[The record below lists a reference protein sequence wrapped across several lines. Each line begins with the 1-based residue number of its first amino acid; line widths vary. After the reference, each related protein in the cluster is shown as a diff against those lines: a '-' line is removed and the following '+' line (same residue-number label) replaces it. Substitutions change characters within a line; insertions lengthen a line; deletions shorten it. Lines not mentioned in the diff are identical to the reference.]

1 MLAKKRALRL
11 SNGQKFGLQNMIK
24 IINNLEEVNFGLI
37 LGPKKPSAP
46 NLGAIALVLLSLY
59 EHTPLKSLAL

>member
-37 LGPKKPSAP
+37 LGPNKPKWP
-46 NLGAIALVLLSLY
+46 
-59 EHTPLKSLAL
+59 